1 MYCRSVFVLPCST
14 LSFVQNRKFPLFEP
28 IFDECGNKAVFV
40 LKGLKNPVTMRVFG
54 VMKLTDADSKQLK
67 SGQRITHSKSVVPH
81 GTVVRI
87 PPAPLP
93 RRHRLCIVR
102 DDFFIKS
109 HQPTHAVVP
118 PHPKKF
124 YNFSGTPL
132 SSNHAGCGFLFFC
145 AHLKNHPHFDC
156 SFQKFGKNSFCVIP
170 LCFPSMMLPI
180 CL

>member
-1 MYCRSVFVLPCST
+1 MYCLLIFVLSV
-14 LSFVQNRKFPLFEP
+14 LSAVLSKSGKIADWNRWAISQCFRA
-28 IFDECGNKAVFV
+28 ISS
-40 LKGLKNPVTMRVFG
+40 KNPDFMRVCG
-54 VMKLTDADSKQLK
+54 RTRLTETDRRNHVSN
-67 SGQRITHSKSVVPH
+67 RRRENSKSVVPH